1 MSTTRFFEAHGTGT
15 SLGDPIE
22 AKAIYRAFEEHRS
35 QSEPLYVGAV
45 KANIGHLEG
54 ASGIAGLIKSVLV
67 LEKGIIPPNTLF
79 DRPNPMIRM
88 DEWNLAFPLTPVPWP
103 TPGLRRASVSSFGFG
118 GANAHAVLDDAYN
131 YQRIRHLRGRHNT
144 RSLPPSHD
152 VLDPTSIKIP
162 LRLDTGVHTDQS
174 VEQVT
179 QPRLL
184 VWSASDEDGLR
195 RWESEYLGY
204 FETLRTED
212 VDKFVEDLAHTL
224 FQKRSLLPLRS
235 YTVVTSLKELA
246 SGVKFSQ
253 PVRATKSPK
262 LAFVFTG
269 QGAQWQNMGRE
280 LLEYSAYRES
290 LETAERF
297 FYGLG
302 CHWSLLGKTGKLE

>member
-1 MSTTRFFEAHGTGT
+1 MATTRFFEAHGTGT
-15 SLGDPIE
+15 ALGDPIE
-22 AKAIYRAFEEHRS
+22 AKAIYKAFEEHRS

-45 KANIGHLEG
+45 KSNIGHLEG
-54 ASGIAGLIKSVLV
+54 ASGIAGLIKSVLA

-79 DRPNPMIRM
+79 ERPNPMIQM
-88 DEWNLAFPLTPVPWP
+88 DEWNLAFPLKPTSWP

-144 RSLPPSHD
+144 RSLPPTHH
-152 VLDPTSIKIP
+152 VLDATSI
-162 LRLDTGVHTDQS
+162 DVHPDQS

-195 RWESEYLGY
+195 RWESGYREY
-204 FETLRTED
+204 FATLRTED
-212 VDKFVEDLAHTL
+212 VDKLVQDLAHTL
-224 FQKRSLLPLRS
+224 SQKRSLLPLRS
-235 YTVVTSLKELA
+235 YTVVTSAKELA
-246 SGVKFSQ
+246 SGVQLSQ

-269 QGAQWQNMGRE
+269 QGAQWRDMGRE
-280 LLEYSAYRES
+280 LLEYPAYRES
-290 LETAERF
+290 LEAAERY

-302 CHWSLLGKTGKLE
+302 CQWSLLGKIGWSSRKKISS